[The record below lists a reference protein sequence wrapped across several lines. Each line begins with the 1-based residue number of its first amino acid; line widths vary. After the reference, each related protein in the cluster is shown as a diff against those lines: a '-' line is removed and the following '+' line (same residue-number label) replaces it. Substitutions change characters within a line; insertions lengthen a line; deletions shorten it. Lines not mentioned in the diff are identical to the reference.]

1 LRLGKGNANEAG
13 WKVRVIP
20 NKYPVTDYHEVII
33 HSPDCGK
40 DIEDFPLSQVELV
53 IRAYRERYNFYRKKG
68 QVLIFCNHGEHAGA
82 SMKHPHSQ
90 LVVVPSQIN
99 MDTLTKEPLNNIV
112 EQTKMFTAY
121 CPDFSQWPYETW
133 IAPTS
138 GDAKFGDIDDGAVV
152 ELAKLL
158 QRMIK
163 SIKRMYDHHQLTHIP
178 FGYNYY
184 IYPGHTWY
192 MRIIPRFVH
201 RAGFELGTG
210 LNVNIV
216 DPTEAA
222 LELRGVETR
231 MISLLSKLQEHLPA
245 EKKKKKRS

>member
-1 LRLGKGNANEAG
+1 
-13 WKVRVIP
+13 
-20 NKYPVTDYHEVII
+20 
-33 HSPDCGK
+33 
-40 DIEDFPLSQVELV
+40 
-53 IRAYRERYNFYRKKG
+53 
-68 QVLIFCNHGEHAGA
+68 
-82 SMKHPHSQ
+82 MKHPHSQ

-112 EQTKMFTAY
+112 EQTQAFTSY

-133 IAPTS
+133 IAPNA
-138 GDAKFGDIDDGAVV
+138 GDAKFGDITDEAIA

-158 QRMIK
+158 QRTLK
-163 SIKRMYDHHQLTHIP
+163 NIKRMYDHHQLTHIP

-231 MISLLSKLQEHLPA
+231 MLNVLSKLQGHLPA
-245 EKKKKKRS
+245 EKKKKRR